1 LRNIACSN
9 YHIIFFHMKV
19 AVVGATGL
27 VGSIMAKVL
36 EERKFPVS
44 EFLPVASPKSEGND
58 ILFKGRLYKVLSAE
72 ECCERKPDIAL
83 FSAGSRVSM
92 EWAPKFA
99 RVGSIVIDNSS
110 AWRMHEKVPLVVP
123 EINAH
128 IIKARDRIISNPNCA
143 TIQLLMAIAPLHRR
157 YKITRMVVSTYQSVT
172 GTGVKAVQQLM
183 NERAGIQGETAY
195 PHQIDLNVIPHAGTF
210 LHSGY
215 TTEEMK
221 LVDET
226 KKILNDYSVQ
236 ITATVVRVPVFGG
249 HSESVNIEFAK
260 EYDFEDVRLML
271 SELPGVV
278 YKDDILNAVYPMPLY
293 SEGKDDV
300 FVGRLR
306 RDDTRPS
313 ALNMWVVADN
323 LRKGAATN
331 AVQIAEYVIREFKTA
346 MKAES
351 V

>member
-1 LRNIACSN
+1 
-9 YHIIFFHMKV
+9 MKV
-19 AVVGATGL
+19 AVIGATGL
-27 VGSIMAKVL
+27 VGGIMTKVL

-58 ILFKGRLYKVLSAE
+58 ILFNGRLYSLMSPE
-72 ECCERKPDIAL
+72 LCCEKKPDIAL

-99 RVGSIVIDNSS
+99 RSGTIVIDNSS

-128 IIKARDRIISNPNCA
+128 IIKERDRIISNPNCA
-143 TIQLLMAIAPLHRR
+143 TTQLLMAVAPLHRR

-172 GTGVKAVQQLM
+172 GTGIKAVQQLK
-183 NERAGIQGETAY
+183 NERAGIIGETAY
-195 PHQIDLNVIPHAGTF
+195 PYPIDLNVIPHAGAF
-210 LHSGY
+210 LQSGY

-221 LVDET
+221 LTDES
-226 KKILNDYSVQ
+226 KKILNDSTIL
-236 ITATVVRVPVFGG
+236 ITSTVVRVPVFGG
-249 HSESVNIEFAK
+249 HSESVNIEFLKDFDLK
-260 EYDFEDVRLML
+260 EVKVLL
-271 SELPGVV
+271 SEIPGVI
-278 YKDDILNAVYPMPLY
+278 YEDDIMNSVYPMPLFA
-293 SEGKDDV
+293 EGKDEV

-313 ALNMWVVADN
+313 AMNLWVVADN

-331 AVQIAEYVIREFKTA
+331 AVQIAEYMIKEFKMEQKVRT
-346 MKAES
+346 

>member
-1 LRNIACSN
+1 
-9 YHIIFFHMKV
+9 MKV
-19 AVVGATGL
+19 AVIGATGL
-27 VGSIMAKVL
+27 VGSVMTKVL
-36 EERKFPVS
+36 EERKFPVT
-44 EFLPVASPKSEGND
+44 EFLPVASPKSEGKD
-58 ILFKGRLYKVLSAE
+58 ILFKGRLYSLMTPE
-72 ECCERKPDIAL
+72 QCCEKKPDIAL

-128 IIKARDRIISNPNCA
+128 IIKERDRIISNPNCA
-143 TIQLLMAIAPLHRR
+143 TVQLLMAIAPLHKR

-172 GTGVKAVQQLM
+172 GTGHKAVQQLM
-183 NERAGIQGETAY
+183 NERAGIQGETVY
-195 PHQIDLNVIPHAGTF
+195 PHPIDLNVIPHAGTF
-210 LHSGY
+210 LHTGY

-221 LVDET
+221 LVEET
-226 KKILNDYSVQ
+226 KKILNDYSIQ

-260 EYDFEDVRLML
+260 EFDLDELKMIL
-271 SELPGVV
+271 SEIPGVV
-278 YKDDILNAVYPMPLY
+278 LKDDILNSVYPMPLY
-293 SEGKDDV
+293 SEGKDEV
-300 FVGRLR
+300 FIGRLR

-331 AVQIAEYVIREFKTA
+331 TVQIAEYVIREFKTEL
-346 MKAES
+346 KAQT